1 MTLPSMKEAQTC
13 RWRTGDGKP
22 TLPECG
28 GGGDQGLESLP
39 EEALRR
45 RSDRGQLQWR
55 VGELAGPD

>member
-1 MTLPSMKEAQTC
+1 MGSPLCQNA
-13 RWRTGDGKP
+13 
-22 TLPECG
+22 G